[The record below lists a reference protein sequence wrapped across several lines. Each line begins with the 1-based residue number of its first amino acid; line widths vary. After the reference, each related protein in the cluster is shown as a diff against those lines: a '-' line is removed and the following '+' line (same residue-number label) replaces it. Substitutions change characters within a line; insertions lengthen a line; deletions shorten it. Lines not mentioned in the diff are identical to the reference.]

1 MEKEK
6 ELETERSQEEILEE
20 QQEQFVDALERADV
34 EEINEIYEQMHPV
47 DLAEAMEDWDE
58 ELLEQLCSISDDE
71 KLAELLEEADEE
83 LQVELTNYL
92 DNNRIL
98 RIFSYMQKDDIVD
111 ILGNLRINRRKQLV
125 DLMRAG
131 ERKIITELLGYDED
145 SAGGIMTTAYIAL
158 NGRLTIGDAIR
169 KIKEIGPKT
178 ELIETIFVLNNQKQL
193 VGTADLRDILIANDT
208 DTLSSIADE
217 QIIYVEPE
225 TDQEEVSL
233 LVSKYDLKAI
243 PVVNKRKVLLGI
255 ITVDDIIDVIMEEH
269 TEDMLQL
276 AGVSK
281 EETID
286 STIPQSVRRR
296 LPWLCVNLI
305 TAFLG
310 SFAIKS
316 FENVIAQ
323 VVALSATMTIVTGLS
338 GNSGNQTLSV
348 IIRSIALG
356 ELELK
361 GSWKLILKQAAIGLV
376 DGVFMGICTGIIV
389 SLIYD
394 SFYLGCI
401 IFGAMVC
408 NMMIAGLSG
417 ALIPLV
423 LKALKQDP
431 ALASSIF
438 LTGVTD
444 VLGFFIF
451 LSLAKLFLPMLL

>member
-1 MEKEK
+1 MEKDI
-6 ELETERSQEEILEE
+6 ERSQEEIFEE
-20 QQEQFVDALERADV
+20 QEEQFVEALERADV
-34 EEINEIYEQMHPV
+34 EEINEIYEQMHPI
-47 DLAEAMEDWDE
+47 DLAEAMEDWDD
-58 ELLEQLCSISDDE
+58 ELLGQLCSISDDE
-71 KLAELLEEADEE
+71 TLAEILEEAEEE

-92 DNNRIL
+92 DNSRIL
-98 RIFSYMQKDDIVD
+98 KIFSYMQKDDIVD
-111 ILGNLRINRRKQLV
+111 ILGNMRINRRKQLV
-125 DLMRAG
+125 DLMRVG
-131 ERKIITELLGYDED
+131 ERKIITELLGYDEE

-158 NGRLTIGDAIR
+158 NGQLTIGDAIR

-178 ELIETIFVLNNQKQL
+178 ELIETIFVLNHQKQL
-193 VGTADLRDILIANDT
+193 VGTADLRDILIANDK
-208 DTLSSIADE
+208 DTLSSITDE

-243 PVVNKRKVLLGI
+243 PVVNKRMVLLGI
-255 ITVDDIIDVIMEEH
+255 ITVDDIIDVIIEEH

-286 STIPQSVRRR
+286 STIFQSVRRR

-310 SFAIKS
+310 SFAIKH
-316 FENVIAQ
+316 FESVIAQ

-348 IIRSIALG
+348 IIRSIAMG
-356 ELELK
+356 EVELK
-361 GSWKLILKQAAIGLV
+361 GSWKLILKQAGVGLV
-376 DGVFMGICTGIIV
+376 DGVCMGLGTGLIV
-389 SLIYD
+389 SLIYNN
-394 SFYLGCI
+394 FVLGCI
-401 IFGAMVC
+401 IFLAMVC
-408 NMMIAGLSG
+408 NMIIAGLSG

-451 LSLAKLFLPMLL
+451 LSLAQLFLHYL

>member
-1 MEKEK
+1 MGQ
-6 ELETERSQEEILEE
+6 ETERSQEELFEE
-20 QQEQFVDALERADV
+20 QKEQLVRALERADV
-34 EEINEIYEQMHPV
+34 EEINRVYEHMHPI
-47 DLAEAMEDWDE
+47 DLAEAMEDWEE
-58 ELLEQLCSISDDE
+58 ELLGQFCSLNDDE
-71 KLAELLEEADEE
+71 KLAELFEAADEE
-83 LQVELTNYL
+83 FQIELTNYL
-92 DNNRIL
+92 DNSRIL
-98 RIFSYMQKDDIVD
+98 TIFGYMQKDDIVD
-111 ILGNLRINRRKQLV
+111 ILGNLKINRRKQLV
-125 DLMRAG
+125 DLMRVG

-145 SAGGIMTTAYIAL
+145 TAGGLMTTAYIAL
-158 NGRLTIGDAIR
+158 NGQLTIGNAIR

-208 DTLSSIADE
+208 DTLNSISDE
-217 QIIYVEPE
+217 QVICVEPE

-233 LVSKYDLKAI
+233 LVSKYDLNAI

-269 TEDMLQL
+269 TEDMLQM

-286 STIPQSVRRR
+286 STVPESVRRR

-361 GSWKLILKQAAIGLV
+361 GSWKLILKQAMVGLV
-376 DGVFMGICTGIIV
+376 DGVFMGIGTGAIV
-389 SLIYD
+389 ALVYQN
-394 SFYLGCI
+394 FYLGCI

-408 NMMIAGLSG
+408 NMMIAGFSG

-423 LKALKQDP
+423 LKALRQDP

-451 LSLAKLFLPMLL
+451 LSLATVFLPYLL

>member
-1 MEKEK
+1 MEQ
-6 ELETERSQEEILEE
+6 ETKYSQEEILELR
-20 QQEQFVDALERADV
+20 QEQFADALRQADASAA
-34 EEINEIYEQMHPV
+34 NELYEHIHPV

-58 ELLEQLCSISDDE
+58 ELLNRFCGLLEDE
-71 KLAELLEEADEE
+71 KLAELLEEADEK
-83 LQVELTNYL
+83 LQVDLIQEL
-92 DNNRIL
+92 DNSRL
-98 RIFSYMQKDDIVD
+98 LKIFGFMQKDDIVD
-111 ILGNLRINRRKQLV
+111 ILGNLRINRRKQLI

-145 SAGGIMTTAYIAL
+145 TAGGLMTTAYIAL
-158 NGRLTIGDAIR
+158 NGQLTVGAALR

-178 ELIETIFVLNNQKQL
+178 ELIETIFVLNHQRQL
-193 VGTADLRDILIANDT
+193 VGTADLRDILIANDM
-208 DTLSSIADE
+208 DTLSSISEE
-217 QIIYVEPE
+217 QVIYVEPE

-233 LVSKYDLKAI
+233 LVSKYDLNAI
-243 PVVNKRKVLLGI
+243 PVVNKRRVLLGI

-286 STIPQSVRRR
+286 STVPESVRRR

-316 FENVIAQ
+316 FEHVIAQ

-348 IIRSIALG
+348 IIRSLALG

-361 GSWKLILKQAAIGLV
+361 GSWKLILKQAAVGLV
-376 DGVFMGICTGIIV
+376 DGVFMGICTGVIV
-389 SLIYD
+389 ALIYD
-394 SFYLGCI
+394 NFYLGCI

-451 LSLAKLFLPMLL
+451 LSLATVFLPFLL

>member
-1 MEKEK
+1 MGQ
-6 ELETERSQEEILEE
+6 ETKYSQEEILELR
-20 QQEQFVDALERADV
+20 QTQFAEALRKADAAKA
-34 EEINEIYEQMHPV
+34 NELYEHIHPV
-47 DLAEAMEDWDE
+47 DLAEAMEDWEE
-58 ELLEQLCSISDDE
+58 ELLSRFCGLLEDE
-71 KLAELLEEADEE
+71 KLAELLEEADEK
-83 LQVELTNYL
+83 LQVELIHKL
-92 DNNRIL
+92 DNSRL
-98 RIFSYMQKDDIVD
+98 LKIFGFMQKDDIVD
-111 ILGNLRINRRKQLV
+111 ILGNLRINRRKQLI

-145 SAGGIMTTAYIAL
+145 TAGGLMTTAYIAL
-158 NGRLTIGDAIR
+158 NGQLTVGAALR

-178 ELIETIFVLNNQKQL
+178 ELIETIFVLNHQKQL

-208 DTLSSIADE
+208 DTLSSISEE
-217 QIIYVEPE
+217 QVIYVEPE

-233 LVSKYDLKAI
+233 LVSKYDLNAI
-243 PVVNKRKVLLGI
+243 PVVNKRQVLLGI

-286 STIPQSVRRR
+286 STIPESVRRR

-316 FENVIAQ
+316 FEHVIAQ

-348 IIRSIALG
+348 IIRSLALG

-361 GSWKLILKQAAIGLV
+361 GSWKLILKQAAVGLV
-376 DGVFMGICTGIIV
+376 DGIFMGICTGVIV
-389 SLIYD
+389 AMIYNN
-394 SFYLGCI
+394 FYLGCI

-451 LSLAKLFLPMLL
+451 LSLARVFLPFLL

>member
-1 MEKEK
+1 MEQR
-6 ELETERSQEEILEE
+6 TNRSQEELLEE
-20 QQEQFVDALERADV
+20 RKEHLVRALERRDT
-34 EEINEIYEQMHPV
+34 EEIQKLYEHIHPI
-47 DLAEAMEDWDE
+47 DLAEAMEEWEDT
-58 ELLEQLCSISDDE
+58 LLEEFCSFNDDE
-71 KLAELLEEADEE
+71 KMAELLEAADEK
-83 LQVELTNYL
+83 LQVELAGYL
-92 DNNRIL
+92 DNGRIL
-98 RIFSYMQKDDIVD
+98 KIFSYMQKDDIVD
-111 ILGNLRINRRKQLV
+111 ILGNLRINRRKQLI

-131 ERKIITELLGYDED
+131 ERRIITELLGYDEET
-145 SAGGIMTTAYIAL
+145 AGGLMTTDYIAL
-158 NGRLTIGDAIR
+158 NGQLTIGNAIR

-178 ELIETIFVLNNQKQL
+178 ELIETIFVLNHQKQL
-193 VGTADLRDILIANDT
+193 VGTADLRDILIGNDA
-208 DTLSSIADE
+208 DTLDSISDD
-217 QIIYVEPE
+217 QVIWVEPE

-233 LVSKYDLKAI
+233 LVSKYDLNAI
-243 PVVNKRKVLLGI
+243 PVVNKRRVLLGI
-255 ITVDDIIDVIMEEH
+255 ITVDDIIDVILEEH
-269 TEDMLQL
+269 TEDMLQM

-286 STIPQSVRRR
+286 STIPESVRRR

-316 FENVIAQ
+316 FEHVIAQ

-348 IIRSIALG
+348 IIRSLALG

-361 GSWKLILKQAAIGLV
+361 GSWKLIVKQAAVGLV
-376 DGVFMGICTGIIV
+376 DGICMGVGTGMIV
-389 SLIYD
+389 CLIYQN
-394 SFYLGCI
+394 FYLGCI

-423 LKALKQDP
+423 LKALNQDP

-451 LSLAKLFLPMLL
+451 LSLATAFLPFLL

>member
-1 MEKEK
+1 MGVEM
-6 ELETERSQEEILEE
+6 ERSQEELLAERM
-20 QQEQFVDALERADV
+20 VRALARGDV
-34 EEINEIYEQMHPV
+34 AELNAVYEHMHPI
-47 DLAEAMEDWDE
+47 DLAEAMEEWE
-58 ELLEQLCSISDDE
+58 EEQQAQFCSLSDDE
-71 KLAELLEEADEE
+71 KLAELFEAADEKLQME
-83 LQVELTNYL
+83 LAGYL
-92 DNNRIL
+92 DNNRML
-98 RIFSYMQKDDIVD
+98 TIFARMQKDDIVD

-131 ERKIITELLGYDED
+131 ERRIITELLGYEED
-145 SAGGIMTTAYIAL
+145 TAGGLMTTAYIAL
-158 NGRLTIGDAIR
+158 NGRLTIEDAIR

-178 ELIETIFVLNNQKQL
+178 ELIETIFVLNHQKQL
-193 VGTADLRDILIANDT
+193 VGTADLRDILIANDQ
-208 DTLSSIADE
+208 DTLESISND
-217 QIIYVEPE
+217 QVIWVEPE

-233 LVSKYDLKAI
+233 LVSKYDLNAI
-243 PVVNKRKVLLGI
+243 PVVNKRRVLLGI

-286 STIPQSVRRR
+286 STVLESVRRR

-316 FENVIAQ
+316 FETVIAQ

-348 IIRSIALG
+348 IIRSLALG

-361 GSWKLILKQAAIGLV
+361 GSWKLILKQAMVGLV
-376 DGVFMGICTGIIV
+376 DGVCMGIGTGLIV
-389 SLIYD
+389 SVIYQN
-394 SFYLGCI
+394 FYLGLI

-451 LSLAKLFLPMLL
+451 LSLAALFLPLLM